1 MTFASIHRRDFLT
14 LLCGAATA
22 WPLAAKAQQQ
32 AMPVVGYLYSGL
44 AKMHARNVAAFR
56 EGLAQAGY
64 VEGRNLAIEFR
75 WADLQF
81 EQLPALADDLV
92 QRQVAVIVTG
102 GGLQTALA
110 AKRATSTIPIV
121 TIDGFDLVKYGL
133 VSSLNRPGGNITGVS
148 FLGAD
153 LGSKRLGL
161 LHELV
166 PQATTV
172 AYLAGFSSGALPED
186 MRNDVV
192 AAARTVRLQIIEG
205 VRAKQPRLRAYL
217 RGFCQT
223 RGRSP
228 HGRPVY
234 VICE

>member
-1 MTFASIHRRDFLT
+1 VGLSPIERGGDLLMIKRREFIAGL
-14 LLCGAATA
+14 GAA
-22 WPLAAKAQQQ
+22 AAQPVVARAQQTG
-32 AMPVVGYLYSGL
+32 MPVLGYLDSGL
-44 AKMHARNVAAFR
+44 AQRNARNLAAFR
-56 EGLAQAGY
+56 EGLGQAGY
-64 VEGRNLAIEFR
+64 VEGRNVVIEFR

-92 QRQVAVIVTG
+92 RRRVAVIVAG

-121 TIDGFDLVKYGL
+121 SIDGFDLVKYGL

-148 FLGAD
+148 YLGAD

-172 AYLAGFSSGALPED
+172 AYLAGFLK
-186 MRNDVV
+186 RC
-192 AAARTVRLQIIEG
+192 T
-205 VRAKQPRLRAYL
+205 
-217 RGFCQT
+217 T
-223 RGRSP
+223 RGHAQR
-228 HGRPVY
+228 HCRRGANGWAADR
-234 VICE
+234 